1 MGHSGYGWDLTMFS
15 AVLAPQP
22 CTSKPETM
30 AAVIHDDAG
39 VRVVRDQH
47 RTARGTELTY
57 AVTYT
62 GDARLNFAFDLAKS
76 DNMG

>member
-1 MGHSGYGWDLTMFS
+1 MFS
-15 AVLAPQP
+15 AVLA
-22 CTSKPETM
+22 SKPEAM

-62 GDARLNFAFDLAKS
+62 GDHARLNFAFDLAKS